1 MAYLYGTCS
10 NDKITMCVEYGYS
23 QDLDAN
29 TSRVWA
35 KLMYWKDGI
44 YSTTGYGYFWL
55 SINGD
60 TKDADS
66 FWMNLQNGTAYTPVE
81 HAVTIPHN
89 PDGTLT
95 ITISAGGGISGTTF
109 DSSSLSQRITLPQ
122 IPRQA
127 TLTSAP
133 NFTDEENPTITYLNP
148 IGNYSGLTL
157 LQACIA
163 STDGQTIY
171 VPYRDIS
178 KTSSTYTF
186 VLTDNERNALR
197 QATPNSNSLAVKF
210 YVKCILNGSTLYDS
224 VQKTMSIV
232 NASPS
237 LGTPVVEDVNSET
250 IYLTGDKNKLIKYF
264 SDAMARFSPTARKY
278 STIKSKTITNGGK
291 TVSNVNANLFSD
303 VENGNFVFAVVDS
316 RGNAS
321 SQTVSKTI
329 IGYVKLSCNV
339 RAVPPTTDG
348 DGSIT
353 ISGNYWGNNFG
364 AHNNVLI
371 LHYRHKAGDG
381 AYGEWQAVTATP
393 TFKNNTFTIKVD
405 VSGLDYRQ
413 SHTFQA
419 RAADLLMTVDSNE
432 HKVRTTPVFDWGEND
447 FSFNVPVEY
456 VEAPATNTDS
466 AKHYSLSGAAK
477 MLSNVYDLYATV
489 TAGSN
494 WTVNS
499 GSAYLVGG
507 IIRCSFNVTRSSAT
521 GTGDITNETVCH
533 FSCNHK
539 GKLNSVYACSFPS
552 ASTGGLAAFSITN
565 QSIDDSSLDFDVI
578 LTATGSASTSY
589 SAYFILPCAVN
600 VNYWG

>member
-1 MAYLYGTCS
+1 
-10 NDKITMCVEYGYS
+10 MCVEWGYS
-23 QDLDAN
+23 QDYDAN
-29 TSRVWA
+29 TSRIWA
-35 KLMYWKDGI
+35 KLMFWKPGE
-44 YSTTGYGYFWL
+44 YNTAEYCNCGL
-55 SINGD
+55 SINGNE
-60 TKDADS
+60 KS
-66 FWMNLQNGTAYTPVE
+66 VEGYWMNLQNGTTYTPVE
-81 HAVTIPHN
+81 HAVTVPHN

-95 ITISAGGGISGTTF
+95 CSITAYCWPINGHLNTTV
-109 DSSSLSQRITLPQ
+109 TLPQ

-127 TLTSAP
+127 TMTSAP
-133 NFTDEENPTITYLNP
+133 NFTDEENPTITYSNP
-148 IGNYSGLTL
+148 VGNYSGMTS

-163 STDGQTIY
+163 SNDGVTIY

-178 KTSSTYTF
+178 KTGSTYTF
-186 VLTDNERNALR
+186 NLTDTERNALR
-197 QATPNSNSLAVKF
+197 AATPNSNTLTVKF
-210 YVKCILNGSTLYDS
+210 YVKCILNGTTLYS
-224 VQKTMSIV
+224 NIAKTMTIV
-232 NASPS
+232 NANPLLDGIS
-237 LGTPVVEDVNSET
+237 LKDVSAET
-250 IYLTGDKNKLIKYF
+250 TYLTGNSSKIIRYF
-264 SDAMARFSPTARKY
+264 SDVTASFVPHAQKY
-278 STIKSKTITNGGK
+278 STLKEYYITNGNTK
-291 TVSNVNANLFSD
+291 INSTTSITFNNIWSNSFS
-303 VENGNFVFAVVDS
+303 FYASDS
-316 RGNAS
+316 RGNA
-321 SQTVSKTI
+321 TKIDKTMTMVEYI
-329 IGYVKLSCNV
+329 KLSCSV
-339 RAVPPTTDG
+339 KAVPPTTDG

-371 LHYRHKAGDG
+371 LHYRHKVGDG

-419 RAADLLMTVDSNE
+419 RAADLLMTVDSNQ

-489 TAGSN
+489 TAGSG
-494 WTVNS
+494 WTVNN

-578 LTATGSASTSY
+578 LTATGSASTKY